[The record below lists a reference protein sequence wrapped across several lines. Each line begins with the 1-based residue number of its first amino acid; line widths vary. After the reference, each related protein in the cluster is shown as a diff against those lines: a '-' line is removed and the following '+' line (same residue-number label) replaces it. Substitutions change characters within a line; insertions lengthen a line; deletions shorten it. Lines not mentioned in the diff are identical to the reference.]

1 MLFSHKY
8 NHQDHS
14 SHKTY
19 GFIYLPPLFW
29 WSILIATLA
38 AIATLSWTFSTY
50 VFDHP
55 NKKIPYKILTKL
67 KKINPLEKF
76 PPQDPPKAKISFST
90 ARSLMEEEFS
100 NFTGVYLS
108 YLNDIFLR
116 DYIENYKRTEGVY
129 YLKGTFTVTH
139 SRKLTKSDLFTKG
152 TVLSGN
158 CDDFPK
164 AYIELILPST
174 SPTPDTSIPLGRKF
188 SLQNENFSCLL
199 HVRKPSEESI
209 CFTLIPITYDDFS
222 VSKARSIKINP
233 PTALNIEGAWPLIN
247 DSDLKLKIEAKH
259 PS

>member
-8 NHQDHS
+8 NHQKS
-14 SHKTY
+14 SLQNSY

-29 WSILIATLA
+29 WSILIVTLA

-55 NKKIPYKILTKL
+55 NKKVPYKILTKL
-67 KKINPLEKF
+67 NKISPLEKF

-100 NFTGVYLS
+100 NFSGVYLS

-139 SRKLTKSDLFTKG
+139 SRKLTETDLFTKG

-164 AYIELILPST
+164 AYIELILPSN
-174 SPTPDTSIPLGRKF
+174 SPTPHNSMPLGTKF
-188 SLQNENFSCLL
+188 SLQNEDFSCLL
-199 HVRKPSEESI
+199 HVRKPSDESI
-209 CFTLIPITYDDFS
+209 CFTLIPITYDELS
-222 VSKARSIKINP
+222 VSKTLSFKIAP
-233 PTALNIEGAWPLIN
+233 PSTLNIDGAWPLIK
-247 DSDLKLKIEAKH
+247 DSNLESMVNSKK
-259 PS
+259 SS